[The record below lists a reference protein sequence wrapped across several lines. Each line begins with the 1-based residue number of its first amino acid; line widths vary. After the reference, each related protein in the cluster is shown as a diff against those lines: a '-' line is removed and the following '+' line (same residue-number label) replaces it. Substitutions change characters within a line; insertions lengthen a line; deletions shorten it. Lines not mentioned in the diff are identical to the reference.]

1 MASTQQL
8 AEGFI
13 SDADLLESEAQTAFE
28 QMVSLIKELCGGT
41 GDNAMLQL
49 SSDAFGVQPNVST
62 YLVDSEG
69 ATGND
74 DLKWVSGTA
83 RDGQLIAIRPYNTGR
98 AITIYNGAG
107 GAGQILTKNGQ
118 NFSLTKL
125 GQFAILKYVA
135 GSPGYWEEW
144 LRDETARIDQ
154 LLGARAAS
162 SVSVT
167 ASQIT
172 VDRGRHTV
180 TSGTTTNIDQALGVD
195 TFDHDGNLLILS
207 QGDNTYTRTLRH
219 NQGTTGKF
227 NLLGGANIVM
237 VSDAFYCFSKNGT
250 TWDHLF
256 TIFKSAPIAPS
267 TAAGKIPIGDGAGG
281 WSESG
286 GTLAKGSLPVGTSGS
301 AIGYL
306 AVGADGTIPYADS
319 TQTTGIKWDNPTSG
333 GGIYGDG
340 ADGAKTISTNT
351 TETVPKIFRLTT
363 LTIQTGCTWT
373 VKSGT
378 LILCTGAVDIQG
390 TGQLVVS
397 ADIPGGTGETAAY
410 YPSNLGLGPSPGL
423 RTASSYQNSISGAGC
438 GGAGGNGG
446 YTAGFNA
453 AKGGQARLPCVGLTG
468 SGGAGGTT
476 GGQSG
481 VCGDGGPGGGAL
493 GLYSGST
500 ITIAASAKITANGG
514 NGTSQTGGYG
524 GAGSGGSGGAIDIGA
539 LTSIINNG
547 TIEAKGGLGGN
558 GVNNGFC
565 AAGGGGGIVN
575 LTAPSITAGTITLT
589 GGAPG
594 TGGTAYTTAPQ
605 AGSSGATYSTTAI
618 PVKYRIF

>member
-8 AEGFI
+8 AAGYI
-13 SDADLLESEAQTAFE
+13 SDGDLLESEAQTAFE
-28 QMVSLIKELCGGT
+28 QIVSLIKELCGGT
-41 GDNAMLQL
+41 ADNAKINLA
-49 SSDAFGVQPNVST
+49 SDAFGILSDVST
-62 YLVDSEG
+62 YVIDSEG
-69 ATGND
+69 GSGND
-74 DLKWVSGTA
+74 TLKWISGTA
-83 RDGQLIAIRPYNTGR
+83 RDGQLIAIRSYNAGR
-98 AITIYNGAG
+98 WQTISNGAG

-118 NFSLTKL
+118 DFTLSKT

-154 LLGARAAS
+154 LLGARSAS

-180 TSGTTTNIDQALGVD
+180 TSGTTTNIDQALGID

-256 TIFKSAPIAPS
+256 TIFKSAPLAPS

-286 GTLAKGSLPVGTSGS
+286 GTLAKGSIPVGTSGS

-306 AVGADGTIPYADS
+306 AVGANGTIPYADS
-319 TQTTGIKWDNPTSG
+319 TQSTGIKWDVPSG
-333 GGIYGDG
+333 GGGLYADG
-340 ADGAKTISTNT
+340 SEGAKTVSSNT
-351 TETVPKIFRLTT
+351 TETVPKTWRLTT
-363 LTIQTGCTWT
+363 LTINSGITWT
-373 VKSGT
+373 LPSGT
-378 LILCTGAVDIQG
+378 LVLCTGAVVNNGNI
-390 TGQLVVS
+390 VFS
-397 ADIPGGTGETAAY
+397 PDIPGGNGPSDAY
-410 YPSNLGLGPSPGL
+410 MPSNEGRGPSPGI
-423 RTASSYQNSISGAGC
+423 RRGSGYQNSVSGAGC

-446 YTAGFNA
+446 YITGFDS
-453 AKGGQARLPCVGLTG
+453 AKGGQAVLPFVGITG
-468 SGGAGGTT
+468 SGGTSGST

-481 VCGDGGPGGGAL
+481 VCGNGGNGGAL
-493 GLYSGST
+493 GGLYAAGT
-500 ITIAASAKITANGG
+500 ITNASGAKITANGG
-514 NGTSQTGGYG
+514 NGANQTGSY
-524 GAGSGGSGGAIDIGA
+524 GSGGSGGSGGVLDIGSA
-539 LTSIINNG
+539 ISIINSG
-547 TIEAKGGLGGN
+547 TIECKGGNGGN
-558 GVNNGFC
+558 GVNYGFAA
-565 AAGGGGGIVN
+565 AAGGGGICS

-589 GGAPG
+589 GGTAG

-605 AGSSGATYSTTAI
+605 NGSTGVTYSTTAA
-618 PVKYRIF
+618 PVKYRCF